1 LNITTKL
8 TAAAALLA
16 SLGMATGVSAAP
28 VALGPTACT
37 SFSGP
42 TELITAAISC
52 AQFDSSLGTLLSM
65 TLELQAQITGTI
77 SLTNN
82 AANAQNVSGTTS
94 SLFTVGP
101 LTSFSFANPFATPSF
116 TTGIQNIAGGG
127 GIFVSGALDSGVLST
142 AETIFAGFNP
152 YQAPGGGLFG
162 ITADTLSGLTILGA
176 GGNIVSAQT
185 TQGTFTAQVSYL
197 FDDNT
202 VTTPEPASMALL
214 GAGMLALGFARRRR
228 G

>member
-1 LNITTKL
+1 MNITTKL

-16 SLGMATGVSAAP
+16 SLGMATGASAAP

-42 TELITAAISC
+42 TELVTAAISC
-52 AQFDSSLGTLLSM
+52 AQFDSSLGTLVSM
-65 TLELQAQITGTI
+65 TLELQAQITGTL

-82 AANAQNVSGTTS
+82 AVFAQNVSGTTS
-94 SLFTVGP
+94 SSFTVGP
-101 LTSFSFANPFATPSF
+101 LTSFSFVNPFATPSF
-116 TTGIQNIAGGG
+116 TTGVQNIAGGAT
-127 GIFVSGALDSGVLST
+127 FVSGALDSGVQST

-152 YQAPGGGLFG
+152 YQALGGGLFG
-162 ITADTLSGLTILGA
+162 ITADTLSGVSILG
-176 GGNIVSAQT
+176 GGGQIASAQT

-197 FDDNT
+197 YDDNA